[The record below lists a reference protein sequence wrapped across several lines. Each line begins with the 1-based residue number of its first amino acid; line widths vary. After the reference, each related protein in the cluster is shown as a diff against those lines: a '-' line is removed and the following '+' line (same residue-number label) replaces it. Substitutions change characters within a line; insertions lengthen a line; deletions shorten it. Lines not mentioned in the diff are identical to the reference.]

1 MLFTDR
7 FVATL
12 RKPDVRKFIWE
23 DGEYGKGILGL
34 RPSPSS
40 SKAWVYVYLDP
51 RSKKSRMATSGKYPA
66 VTVAQSHE
74 AYAKAVQSVE
84 QGGDPS

>member
-1 MLFTDR
+1 MRFTDR

-23 DGEYGKGILGL
+23 DGEYGKGTLGL
-34 RPSPSS
+34 RLSPSG
-40 SKAWVYVYLDP
+40 SKAWVYMYLDP